1 MGLNNSDIDK
11 IKLPDN
17 FDEIIKNTVDKTYK
31 QKNKKGKKG
40 KKVAIAAG
48 LAFAVTSG
56 FMIANPE
63 YVEATIQ
70 KIREVF
76 KTRNYNVVLEDGTES
91 FEATYKM
98 EHMGVE
104 ITFDIDTSIPGIIK
118 IKKTVDSS
126 NIKLEDW
133 KLDTKH
139 EDANVSLDNITHW
152 GSGNFDDE
160 YQTNLYKKIY
170 EGKDISTELKYI
182 EENDDGQG
190 LNVDA
195 ALMAKEW
202 YEWGK
207 SDKDF
212 FDKMITADIR
222 YELDKDVLWEYDHR
236 FGSGWEN
243 ISEDCYKNTV
253 AIRIPEE
260 LIGKKEIEL
269 EVEIYNLTLGDKYT
283 VGAKKKYLNIPLK
296 ATKKESAVKYVP
308 INHSYE
314 AEGMRDSIVQELIAY
329 PDGKVELIYNYG
341 SHKDKDY
348 KITKFIIENED
359 GTRLEDNGG
368 GKISM
373 GQVENWA
380 DVPVTRSYEGKITG
394 DTVKLI
400 PVVTHNTN
408 QNIEVEEDDP
418 ILQEI
423 KPITVKLK

>member
-1 MGLNNSDIDK
+1 MGFNNNDIDK

-17 FDEIIKNTVDKTYK
+17 FDERIKNTVDKAYK
-31 QKNKKGKKG
+31 EKNKKSKRG

-48 LAFAVTSG
+48 LAFAVSTG
-56 FMIANPE
+56 FVVSNPE

-76 KTRNYNVVLEDGTES
+76 KTRNYNIVLEDGTES

-118 IKKTVDSS
+118 IKERVDSS

-139 EDANVSLDNITHW
+139 EDANVSLDNITLS
-152 GSGNFDDE
+152 GSGSFDDE

-170 EGKDISTELKYI
+170 ENKNILEELEYVK
-182 EENDDGQG
+182 ENGDGQG
-190 LNVDA
+190 LNVEGV
-195 ALMAKEW
+195 LKVKEY
-202 YEWGK
+202 YEWGM
-207 SDKDF
+207 SDADF
-212 FDKMITADIR
+212 INKRIQADTSYNIKEAF
-222 YELDKDVLWEYDHR
+222 YSDQ
-236 FGSGWEN
+236 SGESKE
-243 ISEDCYKNTV
+243 ISESCYESETE
-253 AIRIPEE
+253 IRIEE
-260 LIGKKEIEL
+260 EVLGKKELNLEIEL
-269 EVEIYNLTLGDKYT
+269 SKLSLHNYA
-283 VGAKKKYLNIPLK
+283 VGAKKKVLNIPLK
-296 ATKKESAVKYVP
+296 ATRKKSAVKYIP
-308 INHSYE
+308 INHSYK

-348 KITKFIIENED
+348 KITKFRIENED
-359 GTRLEDNGG
+359 GTRLTDVGG

-408 QNIEVEEDDP
+408 KNIVVDKDEP
-418 ILQEI
+418 ILKEI
-423 KPITVKLK
+423 EPIIVKVK

>member
-1 MGLNNSDIDK
+1 MGLNNNDIDK

-17 FDEIIKNTVDKTYK
+17 FDERIKNTVNKAYK
-31 QKNKKGKKG
+31 EKNKKSKRG

-48 LAFAVTSG
+48 LAFAVSTG
-56 FMIANPE
+56 FVVSNPE
-63 YVEATIQ
+63 YVEAAIQ

-76 KTRNYNVVLEDGTES
+76 KTRNYNIVLEDGTES

-118 IKKTVDSS
+118 IKERVDSS

-139 EDANVSLDNITHW
+139 EDANVSLDNITLW
-152 GSGNFDDE
+152 GSGSFDDE

-170 EGKDISTELKYI
+170 ENKNILEELEYI
-182 EENDDGQG
+182 KENGDGQG
-190 LNVDA
+190 LNVEGV
-195 ALMAKEW
+195 LKVKEY
-202 YEWGK
+202 YEWGM
-207 SDKDF
+207 SDADF
-212 FDKMITADIR
+212 INKRIQADTSYNIKEAF
-222 YELDKDVLWEYDHR
+222 YSDQ
-236 FGSGWEN
+236 SGQSKE
-243 ISEDCYKNTV
+243 ISESCYESETE
-253 AIRIPEE
+253 IRIEE
-260 LIGKKEIEL
+260 EALGKKELNLEIEL
-269 EVEIYNLTLGDKYT
+269 SKLSLHNYA
-283 VGAKKKYLNIPLK
+283 VGAKKKVLNIPLK
-296 ATKKESAVKYVP
+296 ATRKKSAVKYIP
-308 INHSYE
+308 INHSYKV
-314 AEGMRDSIVQELIAY
+314 EGMRDSIVQELIAY

-348 KITKFIIENED
+348 KITKFRIENED
-359 GTRLEDNGG
+359 GTRLTDVGG

-408 QNIEVEEDDP
+408 KNIVVDKDEP
-418 ILQEI
+418 ILKEI
-423 KPITVKLK
+423 EPIIVKVK

>member
-1 MGLNNSDIDK
+1 MGLNNNDIDK

-17 FDEIIKNTVDKTYK
+17 FDERIKNTVNKAYK
-31 QKNKKGKKG
+31 EKNKKSKRG

-48 LAFAVTSG
+48 LAFAVSTG
-56 FMIANPE
+56 FVVSNPE
-63 YVEATIQ
+63 YVEAIIQ

-76 KTRNYNVVLEDGTES
+76 KTRNYNIVLEDGTES

-118 IKKTVDSS
+118 IKERVDSS

-139 EDANVSLDNITHW
+139 EDANVSLDNITLW
-152 GSGNFDDE
+152 GSGSFDDE

-170 EGKDISTELKYI
+170 ENKNILEELEYI
-182 EENDDGQG
+182 KENGDGQG
-190 LNVDA
+190 LNVEGV
-195 ALMAKEW
+195 LKVKEY
-202 YEWGK
+202 YEWGM
-207 SDKDF
+207 SDADF
-212 FDKMITADIR
+212 INKRIQADTSYNIKEAF
-222 YELDKDVLWEYDHR
+222 YSDQ
-236 FGSGWEN
+236 SGQSKE
-243 ISEDCYKNTV
+243 ISESCYESETE
-253 AIRIPEE
+253 IRIEE
-260 LIGKKEIEL
+260 EALGKKELNLEIEL
-269 EVEIYNLTLGDKYT
+269 SKLSLHNYA
-283 VGAKKKYLNIPLK
+283 VGAKKKVLNIPLK
-296 ATKKESAVKYVP
+296 ATRKKSAVKYIP
-308 INHSYE
+308 INHSYKV
-314 AEGMRDSIVQELIAY
+314 EGMRDSIVQELIAY

-348 KITKFIIENED
+348 KITKFRIENED
-359 GTRLEDNGG
+359 GTRLTDVGG

-408 QNIEVEEDDP
+408 KNIVVDKDEP
-418 ILQEI
+418 ILKEI
-423 KPITVKLK
+423 EPIIVKVK

>member
-1 MGLNNSDIDK
+1 MGLNNNDIDK

-17 FDEIIKNTVDKTYK
+17 FDERIKNTVNKAYK
-31 QKNKKGKKG
+31 EKNKKSKRG

-48 LAFAVTSG
+48 LAFAVSTG
-56 FMIANPE
+56 FVVSNPE
-63 YVEATIQ
+63 YVEAIIQ

-76 KTRNYNVVLEDGTES
+76 KTRNYNIVLEDGTES

-118 IKKTVDSS
+118 IKERVDSS

-139 EDANVSLDNITHW
+139 EDANVSLDNITLW
-152 GSGNFDDE
+152 GSGSFDDE

-170 EGKDISTELKYI
+170 ENKNILEELEYI
-182 EENDDGQG
+182 KENGDGQG
-190 LNVDA
+190 LNVEGV
-195 ALMAKEW
+195 LKVKEY
-202 YEWGK
+202 YEWGM
-207 SDKDF
+207 SDADF
-212 FDKMITADIR
+212 INKRIQADTSYNIKEAF
-222 YELDKDVLWEYDHR
+222 YSDQ
-236 FGSGWEN
+236 SGQSKE
-243 ISEDCYKNTV
+243 ISESCYESETE
-253 AIRIPEE
+253 IRIEE
-260 LIGKKEIEL
+260 EALGKKELNLEIEL
-269 EVEIYNLTLGDKYT
+269 SKLSLHNYA
-283 VGAKKKYLNIPLK
+283 VGAKKKVLNIPLK
-296 ATKKESAVKYVP
+296 ATRKKSAVKYIP
-308 INHSYE
+308 INHSYK

-348 KITKFIIENED
+348 KITKFRIENED
-359 GTRLEDNGG
+359 GTRLTDVGG

-408 QNIEVEEDDP
+408 KNIVVDKDEP
-418 ILQEI
+418 ILKEI
-423 KPITVKLK
+423 EPIIVKVK